1 MFCHQTTTPFAGN
14 PRRREVAST
23 SSSFGFYQKQQR
35 FCSSSSF
42 FRRPPLRRI
51 SNSMFSLGK
60 RRRFQSCA
68 KNNIISSTTASMKEE
83 NEENMEEG
91 GNLNVDAVVFES
103 VVDTGGGSGSGGGGK
118 SNTNTNTKNTN
129 FSASGIFDSLLK
141 SYDEFDASEQLKR
154 MKRNAKRSDRVAK
167 AMQYKAGKA
176 ARSLRVKVNNTNG
189 KDNTAR
195 GVLTTSSLNN
205 PALLGRKNASSEK
218 KREKNKVPVA
228 YPDATKPTIYKLTD
242 AERAAMGALDAD
254 EMHFVPIPNENWS
267 VSLLRYLPK
276 RSSANVDYSKPPVIF
291 IPGCASNAH
300 TFDVDA
306 SDGFSMPRLCAEKL
320 RREVWICESR
330 GVGHARNHETPLE
343 SYTKLV
349 MEEDVEDEEQY
360 DESNKKN
367 SQTKKKY
374 VSVPKIKPTVY
385 GGWDFDTYVLDD
397 LPTAFTYIRN
407 LMVNEGRAQRDT
419 FEYDLIGHSM
429 GGMLACAIAARSQHE
444 HPEWS
449 IRKVIALASSLECSS
464 TNAQTVPSIYARFAA
479 LAGHLPRG
487 LTGGASAIPKIHL
500 PLQPVSVGT
509 AELFTRVLGP
519 PDEKRQ
525 EDVSN
530 PASAFWNNSVSA
542 MTCYPGATS
551 ATFLRKLLVYGFD
564 NVPLS
569 LLLQMCT
576 LFTPGGMR
584 SREGLRNFFT
594 ESKRPSEI
602 TIFGENKFKED
613 PLEMQKPVINYVDA
627 FANSNVPMLCIAAD
641 SDPIFPPEQVKA
653 FAKRVNARYEC
664 VGDGSIN
671 DNDDDKGGGENIDN
685 DKEQQYDL
693 KSGVKSD
700 MPEMIDANGDAVPSH
715 MSHFDVLCGK
725 RAPALVYPKILDFLE
740 E

>member
-1 MFCHQTTTPFAGN
+1 
-14 PRRREVAST
+14 
-23 SSSFGFYQKQQR
+23 
-35 FCSSSSF
+35 
-42 FRRPPLRRI
+42 
-51 SNSMFSLGK
+51 MFSLGK

-542 MTCYPGATS
+542 TTCYPGATS
-551 ATFLRKLLVYGFD
+551 AKFLRKLLVYGFD

-685 DKEQQYDL
+685 EKEQQYDL

>member
-1 MFCHQTTTPFAGN
+1 
-14 PRRREVAST
+14 
-23 SSSFGFYQKQQR
+23 
-35 FCSSSSF
+35 
-42 FRRPPLRRI
+42 
-51 SNSMFSLGK
+51 
-60 RRRFQSCA
+60 
-68 KNNIISSTTASMKEE
+68 MKEEE

-103 VVDTGGGSGSGGGGK
+103 VVDTGGGGSGSGSGGGGK
-118 SNTNTNTKNTN
+118 SNSNTKNTN

-141 SYDEFDASEQLKR
+141 SYDEFDASEQLER
-154 MKRNAKRSDRVAK
+154 MKRNAKQSDRVAK

-176 ARSLRVKVNNTNG
+176 ARSLRVKVNNSNNG
-189 KDNTAR
+189 KGTA
-195 GVLTTSSLNN
+195 GVLTTSSSNN
-205 PALLGRKNASSEK
+205 PAALLGRKNASSEK

-360 DESNKKN
+360 DESNKKK
-367 SQTKKKY
+367 SQTKKKIIG
-374 VSVPKIKPTVY
+374 SVPKIKPTVY

-444 HPEWS
+444 HPGWS

-542 MTCYPGATS
+542 TTCYPGATS
-551 ATFLRKLLVYGFD
+551 AKFLRKLLVYGFD

-613 PLEMQKPVINYVDA
+613 PMEMQKPVINYVDA

-664 VGDGSIN
+664 VGDGSIFE
-671 DNDDDKGGGENIDN
+671 NDDDKEKGENII
-685 DKEQQYDL
+685 DKEKEQKQRDL
-693 KSGVKSD
+693 LNSGRVKSDD
-700 MPEMIDANGDAVPSH
+700 MPEMRDANGDAVPSH
-715 MSHFDVLCGK
+715 MSHYDVLCGK
-725 RAPALVYPKILDFLE
+725 RAPVLVYPKILAFLE

>member
-1 MFCHQTTTPFAGN
+1 
-14 PRRREVAST
+14 
-23 SSSFGFYQKQQR
+23 
-35 FCSSSSF
+35 
-42 FRRPPLRRI
+42 
-51 SNSMFSLGK
+51 
-60 RRRFQSCA
+60 
-68 KNNIISSTTASMKEE
+68 MKEE

-154 MKRNAKRSDRVAK
+154 MKRNAKQPDRVAK

-195 GVLTTSSLNN
+195 GVLTTSSSNN
-205 PALLGRKNASSEK
+205 PALLGRKNTSSEK

-360 DESNKKN
+360 DESNKKK

-715 MSHFDVLCGK
+715 MSHYDVLCGK
-725 RAPALVYPKILDFLE
+725 RAPALVYPKILAFLE

>member
-1 MFCHQTTTPFAGN
+1 
-14 PRRREVAST
+14 
-23 SSSFGFYQKQQR
+23 
-35 FCSSSSF
+35 
-42 FRRPPLRRI
+42 
-51 SNSMFSLGK
+51 MFSLGK

-154 MKRNAKRSDRVAK
+154 MKRNAKQPDRVAK

-195 GVLTTSSLNN
+195 GVLTTSSSNN
-205 PALLGRKNASSEK
+205 PALLGRKNTSSEK

-349 MEEDVEDEEQY
+349 MEEDVEDEGQY
-360 DESNKKN
+360 DESNKKK

-715 MSHFDVLCGK
+715 MSHYDVLCGK
-725 RAPALVYPKILDFLE
+725 RAPALVYPKILAFLE

>member
-1 MFCHQTTTPFAGN
+1 
-14 PRRREVAST
+14 
-23 SSSFGFYQKQQR
+23 
-35 FCSSSSF
+35 
-42 FRRPPLRRI
+42 
-51 SNSMFSLGK
+51 MFSLGK

-154 MKRNAKRSDRVAK
+154 MKRNAKQSDRVAK

-195 GVLTTSSLNN
+195 GVLTTSSSNN
-205 PALLGRKNASSEK
+205 PALLGRKSASSEK

-360 DESNKKN
+360 DESNKKK

-519 PDEKRQ
+519 PDETRQ

-542 MTCYPGATS
+542 TTCYPGATS
-551 ATFLRKLLVYGFD
+551 AKFLRKLLVYGFD

-584 SREGLRNFFT
+584 SREGLRKFFT

-685 DKEQQYDL
+685 EKEQQYDL

-725 RAPALVYPKILDFLE
+725 RAPALVYPKILAFLE

>member
-1 MFCHQTTTPFAGN
+1 
-14 PRRREVAST
+14 
-23 SSSFGFYQKQQR
+23 
-35 FCSSSSF
+35 
-42 FRRPPLRRI
+42 
-51 SNSMFSLGK
+51 MFSLGK

-360 DESNKKN
+360 DESNKKK

-374 VSVPKIKPTVY
+374 LSVPKIKPTVY

-542 MTCYPGATS
+542 TTCYPGATS
-551 ATFLRKLLVYGFD
+551 AKFLRKLLVYGFD

-685 DKEQQYDL
+685 EKEQQYDL

>member
-1 MFCHQTTTPFAGN
+1 
-14 PRRREVAST
+14 
-23 SSSFGFYQKQQR
+23 
-35 FCSSSSF
+35 
-42 FRRPPLRRI
+42 
-51 SNSMFSLGK
+51 MFSLGK

-154 MKRNAKRSDRVAK
+154 MKRNAKQPDRVAK

-195 GVLTTSSLNN
+195 GVLTTSSSNN
-205 PALLGRKNASSEK
+205 PALLGRKNTSSEK

-360 DESNKKN
+360 DESNKKK

-715 MSHFDVLCGK
+715 MSHYDVLCGK
-725 RAPALVYPKILDFLE
+725 RAPALVYPKILAFLE

>member
-1 MFCHQTTTPFAGN
+1 
-14 PRRREVAST
+14 
-23 SSSFGFYQKQQR
+23 
-35 FCSSSSF
+35 
-42 FRRPPLRRI
+42 
-51 SNSMFSLGK
+51 MFSLGK

-154 MKRNAKRSDRVAK
+154 MKRNAKQSDRVAK

-195 GVLTTSSLNN
+195 GVLTTSSSNN

-218 KREKNKVPVA
+218 KGERNKVPVA

-542 MTCYPGATS
+542 TTCYPGATS
-551 ATFLRKLLVYGFD
+551 AKFLRKLLVYGFD

-685 DKEQQYDL
+685 EKEQQYDL

-725 RAPALVYPKILDFLE
+725 RAPALVYPKILAFLE

>member
-1 MFCHQTTTPFAGN
+1 
-14 PRRREVAST
+14 
-23 SSSFGFYQKQQR
+23 
-35 FCSSSSF
+35 
-42 FRRPPLRRI
+42 
-51 SNSMFSLGK
+51 MFSLGK

-154 MKRNAKRSDRVAK
+154 MKRNAKQPDRVAK
-167 AMQYKAGKA
+167 AMQYKSGKA

-189 KDNTAR
+189 KDNTAW
-195 GVLTTSSLNN
+195 GVLTTSSSNN
-205 PALLGRKNASSEK
+205 PALLGRKNTSSEK

-360 DESNKKN
+360 DESNKKK

-715 MSHFDVLCGK
+715 MSHYDVLCGK
-725 RAPALVYPKILDFLE
+725 RAPALVYPKILAFLE

>member
-1 MFCHQTTTPFAGN
+1 
-14 PRRREVAST
+14 
-23 SSSFGFYQKQQR
+23 
-35 FCSSSSF
+35 
-42 FRRPPLRRI
+42 
-51 SNSMFSLGK
+51 MFSLGK

-154 MKRNAKRSDRVAK
+154 MKRNAKQSDRVAK

-218 KREKNKVPVA
+218 KGERNKVPVA

-360 DESNKKN
+360 DESNKKK

-374 VSVPKIKPTVY
+374 LSVPKIKPTVY

-542 MTCYPGATS
+542 TTCYPGATS
-551 ATFLRKLLVYGFD
+551 AKFLRKLLVYGFD

-685 DKEQQYDL
+685 EKEQQYDL

-715 MSHFDVLCGK
+715 MSHYDVLCGK
-725 RAPALVYPKILDFLE
+725 RAPALVYPKILAFLE

>member
-1 MFCHQTTTPFAGN
+1 MFCISSTAFAN
-14 PRRREVAST
+14 PRRGITSPSSSSSCSSREADGTGRRTKREQRAYFHHRSHFA
-23 SSSFGFYQKQQR
+23 SSSF
-35 FCSSSSF
+35 SSS
-42 FRRPPLRRI
+42 LI
-51 SNSMFSLGK
+51 GK
-60 RRRFQSCA
+60 RQFGVER
-68 KNNIISSTTASMKEE
+68 TTTRSNASDEDLV
-83 NEENMEEG
+83 G
-91 GNLNVDAVVFES
+91 DGLDVDAVVFEP
-103 VVDTGGGSGSGGGGK
+103 VIDGGGSSASVGAASSSSSSSSLENKK
-118 SNTNTNTKNTN
+118 SNSSSTST
-129 FSASGIFDSLLK
+129 SASFGNGIFDSLMK
-141 SYDEFDASEQLKR
+141 SYDEFDKSEQFTKLKR
-154 MKRNAKRSDRVAK
+154 NVRQSDRVAK
-167 AMQYKAGKA
+167 AMQYKAGKV
-176 ARSLRVKVNNTNG
+176 ARSLRVKVNNNSAAAVLSRN
-189 KDNTAR
+189 KDGAQ
-195 GVLTTSSLNN
+195 VADATSSL
-205 PALLGRKNASSEK
+205 KKSEISK
-218 KREKNKVPVA
+218 IPVA

-242 AERAAMGALDAD
+242 AERVAMGELDAD

-276 RSSANVDYSKPPVIF
+276 RSSANVDYLKPPVIF
-291 IPGCASNAH
+291 IPGCASNAY

-306 SDGFSMPRLCAEKL
+306 NDGFSMPRLIAEKL
-320 RREVWICESR
+320 NREVWICESR

-343 SYTKLV
+343 SYTRLV
-349 MEEDVEDEEQY
+349 IEEDIEDEEQY
-360 DESNKKN
+360 ESNKKK
-367 SQTKKKY
+367 SQMKKKS

-407 LMVNEGRAQRDT
+407 VIVNEGRTTKDT

-429 GGMLACAIAARSQHE
+429 GGMLACAVAARSQQE

-449 IRKVIALASSLECSS
+449 VRKVIALASSLECSS

-487 LTGGASAIPKIHL
+487 LTGGSSAIPKIHL

-542 MTCYPGATS
+542 TTCYPGATS
-551 ATFLRKLLVYGFD
+551 AKFLRKLLVYGFD

-584 SREGLRNFFT
+584 SREGLRTFFT

-602 TIFGENKFKED
+602 TIFGENKYKED
-613 PLEMQKPVINYVDA
+613 PSETQKPVINYVEA
-627 FANSNVPMLCIAAD
+627 FANSNVPLLCIAAD

-653 FAKRVNARYEC
+653 FAKRVNGQYVC

-671 DNDDDKGGGENIDN
+671 DAQVVRDENID
-685 DKEQQYDL
+685 KEKEHNQ
-693 KSGVKSD
+693 KTVASD
-700 MPEMIDANGDAVPSH
+700 APEMVDANGEAVPSH
-715 MSHFDVLCGK
+715 MSHYDVLCGK
-725 RAPALVYPKILDFLE
+725 RAPALVYPKILAFLE
-740 E
+740 EEK

>member
-1 MFCHQTTTPFAGN
+1 
-14 PRRREVAST
+14 
-23 SSSFGFYQKQQR
+23 
-35 FCSSSSF
+35 
-42 FRRPPLRRI
+42 
-51 SNSMFSLGK
+51 MFSLGK

-154 MKRNAKRSDRVAK
+154 MKRNAKQPDRVAK

-195 GVLTTSSLNN
+195 GVLTTSSSNN
-205 PALLGRKNASSEK
+205 PALLGRKNTSSEK

-360 DESNKKN
+360 DESNKKK

-685 DKEQQYDL
+685 DKEQQYEL

-715 MSHFDVLCGK
+715 MSHYDVLCGK
-725 RAPALVYPKILDFLE
+725 RAPALVYPKILAFLE

>member
-1 MFCHQTTTPFAGN
+1 
-14 PRRREVAST
+14 
-23 SSSFGFYQKQQR
+23 
-35 FCSSSSF
+35 
-42 FRRPPLRRI
+42 
-51 SNSMFSLGK
+51 MFSLGK

-154 MKRNAKRSDRVAK
+154 MKRNAKQPDRVAK

-195 GVLTTSSLNN
+195 GVLTTSSSNN
-205 PALLGRKNASSEK
+205 PALLGRKNTSSEK

-360 DESNKKN
+360 DESNKKK

-407 LMVNEGRAQRDT
+407 LMVNEGRAQGDT

-715 MSHFDVLCGK
+715 MSHYDVLCGK
-725 RAPALVYPKILDFLE
+725 RAPALVYPKILAFLE

>member
-1 MFCHQTTTPFAGN
+1 
-14 PRRREVAST
+14 
-23 SSSFGFYQKQQR
+23 
-35 FCSSSSF
+35 
-42 FRRPPLRRI
+42 
-51 SNSMFSLGK
+51 
-60 RRRFQSCA
+60 
-68 KNNIISSTTASMKEE
+68 
-83 NEENMEEG
+83 MEESYRIG
-91 GNLNVDAVVFES
+91 GEVIVFRDGLCVAQGPLKNYSRTHLAELKTGRSINS
-103 VVDTGGGSGSGGGGK
+103 VRYRKGK
-118 SNTNTNTKNTN
+118 PEAKLLLDIQSLSTAQN
-129 FSASGIFDSLLK
+129 FKDINF
-141 SYDEFDASEQLKR
+141 QLKR
-154 MKRNAKRSDRVAK
+154 GEIVGITGLSDSGRNE
-167 AMQYKAGKA
+167 
-176 ARSLRVKVNNTNG
+176 L
-189 KDNTAR
+189 
-195 GVLTTSSLNN
+195 
-205 PALLGRKNASSEK
+205 AL
-218 KREKNKVPVA
+218 
-228 YPDATKPTIYKLTD
+228 
-242 AERAAMGALDAD
+242 
-254 EMHFVPIPNENWS
+254 
-267 VSLLRYLPK
+267 
-276 RSSANVDYSKPPVIF
+276 
-291 IPGCASNAH
+291 
-300 TFDVDA
+300 
-306 SDGFSMPRLCAEKL
+306 
-320 RREVWICESR
+320 
-330 GVGHARNHETPLE
+330 
-343 SYTKLV
+343 
-349 MEEDVEDEEQY
+349 
-360 DESNKKN
+360 
-367 SQTKKKY
+367 
-374 VSVPKIKPTVY
+374 
-385 GGWDFDTYVLDD
+385 
-397 LPTAFTYIRN
+397 
-407 LMVNEGRAQRDT
+407 
-419 FEYDLIGHSM
+419 
-429 GGMLACAIAARSQHE
+429 
-444 HPEWS
+444 
-449 IRKVIALASSLECSS
+449 
-464 TNAQTVPSIYARFAA
+464 A

-551 ATFLRKLLVYGFD
+551 AKFLRKLLVYGFD

-685 DKEQQYDL
+685 EKEQQYDL

-725 RAPALVYPKILDFLE
+725 RAPALVYPKILAFLDE
-740 E
+740 

>member
-1 MFCHQTTTPFAGN
+1 
-14 PRRREVAST
+14 
-23 SSSFGFYQKQQR
+23 
-35 FCSSSSF
+35 
-42 FRRPPLRRI
+42 
-51 SNSMFSLGK
+51 MFSLGK

-154 MKRNAKRSDRVAK
+154 MKRNAKQPDRVAK

-195 GVLTTSSLNN
+195 GVLTTSSSNN
-205 PALLGRKNASSEK
+205 PALLGRKNTSSEK

-360 DESNKKN
+360 DESNKKK

-641 SDPIFPPEQVKA
+641 SDPIFPPEQVKD

-715 MSHFDVLCGK
+715 MSHYDVLCGK
-725 RAPALVYPKILDFLE
+725 RAPALVYPKILAFLE

>member
-1 MFCHQTTTPFAGN
+1 VN
-14 PRRREVAST
+14 KKSNSSST
-23 SSSFGFYQKQQR
+23 STSASFG
-35 FCSSSSF
+35 
-42 FRRPPLRRI
+42 
-51 SNSMFSLGK
+51 N
-60 RRRFQSCA
+60 
-68 KNNIISSTTASMKEE
+68 
-83 NEENMEEG
+83 
-91 GNLNVDAVVFES
+91 
-103 VVDTGGGSGSGGGGK
+103 
-118 SNTNTNTKNTN
+118 
-129 FSASGIFDSLLK
+129 GIFDSLMK
-141 SYDEFDASEQLKR
+141 SYDEFDKSEQFTKLKR
-154 MKRNAKRSDRVAK
+154 NVRQSDRVAK
-167 AMQYKAGKA
+167 AMQYKAGKV
-176 ARSLRVKVNNTNG
+176 ARSLRVKVNNNSAAAVLSRN
-189 KDNTAR
+189 KDGAQ
-195 GVLTTSSLNN
+195 VADATSSL
-205 PALLGRKNASSEK
+205 KKSEISK
-218 KREKNKVPVA
+218 IPVA

-242 AERAAMGALDAD
+242 AERVAMGELDAD

-276 RSSANVDYSKPPVIF
+276 RSSANVDYLKPPVIF
-291 IPGCASNAH
+291 IPGCASNAY

-306 SDGFSMPRLCAEKL
+306 NDGFSMPRLIAEKQN
-320 RREVWICESR
+320 REVWICESR

-343 SYTKLV
+343 SYTRLV
-349 MEEDVEDEEQY
+349 IEEDIEDQEQY
-360 DESNKKN
+360 ESNKKK
-367 SQTKKKY
+367 SQMKKKS

-407 LMVNEGRAQRDT
+407 VIVNEGRAKKDT

-429 GGMLACAIAARSQHE
+429 GGMLACAVAARSQQE

-449 IRKVIALASSLECSS
+449 VRKVIALASSLECSS

-487 LTGGASAIPKIHL
+487 LTGGSSAIPKIHL

-542 MTCYPGATS
+542 TTCYPGATS
-551 ATFLRKLLVYGFD
+551 AKFLRKLLVYGFD

-584 SREGLRNFFT
+584 SREGLRTFFT

-602 TIFGENKFKED
+602 TIFGENKYKED
-613 PLEMQKPVINYVDA
+613 PSETQKPVINYVEA
-627 FANSNVPMLCIAAD
+627 FANSNVPLLCIAAD

-653 FAKRVNARYEC
+653 FAKRVNGQYVC

-671 DNDDDKGGGENIDN
+671 DAQVVRDENIDKEKEHNQKIVAN
-685 DKEQQYDL
+685 DA
-693 KSGVKSD
+693 
-700 MPEMIDANGDAVPSH
+700 PEMVDANGEAVPSH
-715 MSHFDVLCGK
+715 MSHYDVLCGK
-725 RAPALVYPKILDFLE
+725 RAPALVYPKILAFLE
-740 E
+740 EEK

>member
-1 MFCHQTTTPFAGN
+1 
-14 PRRREVAST
+14 
-23 SSSFGFYQKQQR
+23 
-35 FCSSSSF
+35 
-42 FRRPPLRRI
+42 
-51 SNSMFSLGK
+51 MFSLGK

-154 MKRNAKRSDRVAK
+154 MKRNAKQPDRVAK

-195 GVLTTSSLNN
+195 GVLTTSSSNN
-205 PALLGRKNASSEK
+205 PALLGRKNTSSEK

-254 EMHFVPIPNENWS
+254 EMHFVPIPNEIWS

-360 DESNKKN
+360 DESNKKK

-685 DKEQQYDL
+685 DEEQQYDL

-715 MSHFDVLCGK
+715 MSHYDVLCGK
-725 RAPALVYPKILDFLE
+725 RAPALVYPKILAFLE

>member
-1 MFCHQTTTPFAGN
+1 
-14 PRRREVAST
+14 
-23 SSSFGFYQKQQR
+23 
-35 FCSSSSF
+35 
-42 FRRPPLRRI
+42 
-51 SNSMFSLGK
+51 MFSLGK

-154 MKRNAKRSDRVAK
+154 MKRNAKQPDRVAK

-195 GVLTTSSLNN
+195 GVLTTSSSNN
-205 PALLGRKNASSEK
+205 PALLGRKNTSSEK

-360 DESNKKN
+360 DESNKKK

-444 HPEWS
+444 HAEWS

-509 AELFTRVLGP
+509 AELFTGVLGP

-715 MSHFDVLCGK
+715 MSHYDVLCGK
-725 RAPALVYPKILDFLE
+725 RAPALVYPKILAFLE

>member
-1 MFCHQTTTPFAGN
+1 
-14 PRRREVAST
+14 
-23 SSSFGFYQKQQR
+23 
-35 FCSSSSF
+35 
-42 FRRPPLRRI
+42 
-51 SNSMFSLGK
+51 
-60 RRRFQSCA
+60 
-68 KNNIISSTTASMKEE
+68 
-83 NEENMEEG
+83 
-91 GNLNVDAVVFES
+91 
-103 VVDTGGGSGSGGGGK
+103 
-118 SNTNTNTKNTN
+118 
-129 FSASGIFDSLLK
+129 
-141 SYDEFDASEQLKR
+141 
-154 MKRNAKRSDRVAK
+154 
-167 AMQYKAGKA
+167 
-176 ARSLRVKVNNTNG
+176 
-189 KDNTAR
+189 
-195 GVLTTSSLNN
+195 
-205 PALLGRKNASSEK
+205 LGRKNASSEK

-360 DESNKKN
+360 DESNKKK

-715 MSHFDVLCGK
+715 MSHYDVLCGK
-725 RAPALVYPKILDFLE
+725 RAPALVYPKILAFLE

>member
-1 MFCHQTTTPFAGN
+1 
-14 PRRREVAST
+14 
-23 SSSFGFYQKQQR
+23 
-35 FCSSSSF
+35 
-42 FRRPPLRRI
+42 
-51 SNSMFSLGK
+51 MFSLGK

-154 MKRNAKRSDRVAK
+154 MKRNAKQPDRVAK
-167 AMQYKAGKA
+167 AMQYKSGKA

-195 GVLTTSSLNN
+195 GVLTTSSSNN
-205 PALLGRKNASSEK
+205 PALLGRKNTSSEK

-360 DESNKKN
+360 DESNKKK

-715 MSHFDVLCGK
+715 MSHYDVLCGK
-725 RAPALVYPKILDFLE
+725 RAPALVYPKILAFLE